1 MTAKG
6 ELGAVKV
13 SSKGQVTLPVKVLQ
27 RLGLE
32 RGDFVIFSEE
42 GGRVVMEAAQ
52 LTPKRRGVSPR

>member
-32 RGDFVIFSEE
+32 RGDFI
-42 GGRVVMEAAQ
+42 EAAQ
-52 LTPKRRGVSPR
+52 IVGAAVAGAVTVLFGKDLT